1 MNFIKFSI
9 LFMYLRFAVTQ
20 TLRRACIGMIAF
32 HAAFLIVS
40 LSVTLAQCRPLHKMW
55 DLMGIVQ
62 GSCINTTTFFY
73 CKTELFRNVMYYLS
87 GVMITAITQH

>member
-9 LFMYLRFAVTQ
+9 LFTYLRFAVTQ
-20 TLRRACIGMIAF
+20 TLRRACIGMIAL

-55 DLMGIVQ
+55 DLMGTVQ
-62 GSCINTTTFFY
+62 GSCINTTAFFY
-73 CKTELFRNVMYYLS
+73 CKTDRSATLMYYLA
-87 GVMITAITQH
+87 GVMIMVITPH